1 MIHLELRS
9 AMLANLADLEPG
21 DHIVVGLSGG
31 ADSVALLRAAAHVAQ
46 EKTLTLT
53 AVIIDHQL
61 QSSSN
66 QVSAQTLQL
75 AEALGVTA
83 EVIAVDVATGPGS
96 GGMEAAAR
104 NARRAAFEEFA
115 TINNVK
121 AVLLGHTLDD
131 QAETVLLGLAR
142 GSGARSLSG
151 MRPIDGIYRRPFLEL
166 SRALVRGT
174 VIDLKTYE
182 DPHNSDPSF
191 ARVRVRAEVLPL
203 LEAQLGPGITEAL
216 GRTADMLRDDAD
228 ALDMYAAMIFAA
240 GEPTISELEKLSKAV
255 RTRVLRHLAI
265 RAGVLVNDLSREHIL
280 SIDRLITDWHGQGPL
295 NLPGQVNVKRESGKI
310 TFIKADTKE

>member
-1 MIHLELRS
+1 MLE
-9 AMLANLADLEPG
+9 NLADLEPG

-31 ADSVALLRAAAHVAQ
+31 ADSVALVRAAVHVAE
-46 EKTLTLT
+46 EKSLTVT

-61 QSSSN
+61 QTGSSEVAAKSLEL
-66 QVSAQTLQL
+66 AQSIG
-75 AEALGVTA
+75 AKA
-83 EVIAVDVATGPGS
+83 EVIAVDVATGPRS
-96 GGMEAAAR
+96 GGLEAAAR
-104 NARRAAFEEFA
+104 NARRDAFEQFA

-142 GSGARSLSG
+142 GSGSRSLSG
-151 MRPIDGIYRRPFLEL
+151 MRPVDGIYRRPFLEL
-166 SRALVRGT
+166 SRALVRST
-174 VIDLKTYE
+174 VSDLETYE

-191 ARVRVRAEVLPL
+191 ARVRVRTEVLPT
-203 LEAQLGPGITEAL
+203 LERELGPGITEAL

-295 NLPGQVNVKRESGKI
+295 NLPGHVNVKRESGKI
-310 TFIKADTKE
+310 TFNKVTKE